1 MSKKVFITGI
11 AGFLG
16 SHLARRMLEL
26 GHEVSGCDNMLGGY
40 RDNVP
45 EGAEFHETDARDFE
59 KMKKLL
65 KGSEIVYHFAAAPH
79 EGLSVFSPNL
89 ITEHTYNSTVA
100 TVSAAVVNSVKRVVF
115 CSSMARYGEQEKLP
129 FTEDMTPKPKDP
141 YGVAKYAAE
150 LATERLR
157 RAHGLEYVHAIP
169 HNIIG
174 PRQKYDDPYRNV
186 ASIMINLMLQGRQ
199 PIIYGDGEQ
208 KRGFSFIS
216 DVVDPLMKMGFD
228 KGVAGEVINVGP
240 DEEFTTINELAQ
252 KISNLMGFKPLK
264 PIYVGD
270 RPMEVKYATCSAEK
284 SRRLLDYK
292 TTYTLDRGLSEMI
305 DWIKERGA
313 RPFRYHMALEI
324 INDKTPS
331 TWKDRLF

>member
-1 MSKKVFITGI
+1 M
-11 AGFLG
+11 
-16 SHLARRMLEL
+16 
-26 GHEVSGCDNMLGGY
+26 
-40 RDNVP
+40 
-45 EGAEFHETDARDFE
+45 
-59 KMKKLL
+59 
-65 KGSEIVYHFAAAPH
+65 
-79 EGLSVFSPNL
+79 
-89 ITEHTYNSTVA
+89 
-100 TVSAAVVNSVKRVVF
+100 
-115 CSSMARYGEQEKLP
+115 P
-129 FTEDMTPKPKDP
+129 FTEDMAPKPKDP

-150 LATERLR
+150 LVTESLC

-208 KRGFSFIS
+208 KRGFSFVN
-216 DVVDPLMKMGFD
+216 DVVDPLVKMGFQPN
-228 KGVAGEVINVGP
+228 VVGEAINVGP
-240 DEEFTTINELAQ
+240 DEEYVSVNELAQ
-252 KISNLMGFKPLK
+252 RIAVLMDFKSLK
-264 PIYVGD
+264 PVYVGD